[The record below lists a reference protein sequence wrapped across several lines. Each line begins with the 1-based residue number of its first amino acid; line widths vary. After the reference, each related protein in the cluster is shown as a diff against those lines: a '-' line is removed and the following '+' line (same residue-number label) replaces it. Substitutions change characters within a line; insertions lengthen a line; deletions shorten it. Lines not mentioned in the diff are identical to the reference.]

1 MKETVQYEQENQV
14 LSGVGFDILISSANR
29 KGCCVSH
36 AHMHSAFEFLY
47 ILNGAFQI
55 EADSRQEIAQKGDLV
70 FFPPHTIHQIY
81 SLESGETNYLVLKI
95 KPETFLEFAQ
105 RDKGISYMFQLSNQ
119 KENSVI
125 QKEQLK
131 KYEIASVLKNLYKV
145 YKSPN
150 YAADLC
156 AKSYLMLLF
165 AGLLRMHPEKQ
176 IATDTIPFSALQQ
189 IFQAVNIIN
198 NRYDEDLTAKDVAME
213 VDMSYTY
220 FSRRFKAIT
229 GKSFTKYLNE
239 VRINHAEKALLL
251 TDKSVTEVAY
261 ASGFNDVSYFI
272 ARYKELRGKTPY
284 KLKTENAKKEP

>member
-1 MKETVQYEQENQV
+1 MKETVRYEQDNQV
-14 LSGVGFDILISSANR
+14 LSGVGFEIFISHASR
-29 KGCCVSH
+29 KGFCVSH

-47 ILNGAFQI
+47 ILKGSFQI
-55 EADSRQEIAQKGDLV
+55 EADGRQEVAKEGDLAV
-70 FFPPHTIHQIY
+70 FPPQTIHQIY
-81 SLESGETNYLVLKI
+81 ALESGETNYLVLKI

-105 RDKGISYMFQLSNQ
+105 RDKGISYMFQLSKQ
-119 KENSVI
+119 KENTVI
-125 QKEQLK
+125 GKKELAEGK
-131 KYEIASVLKNLYKV
+131 ITPVLDDLYEI
-145 YKSPN
+145 YKSPA
-150 YAADLC
+150 YAAELC
-156 AKSYLMLLF
+156 AKSYFMLLF

-176 IATDTIPFSALQQ
+176 IATDNIPFSALQQ

-229 GKSFTKYLNE
+229 GKSFTRYLNE

-284 KLKTENAKKEP
+284 KLKTEATIGV

>member
-1 MKETVQYEQENQV
+1 MKETIRYEQDNPV
-14 LSGVGFDILISSANR
+14 LSGVGFEIFIARASRRGFCMSN
-29 KGCCVSH
+29 

-47 ILNGAFQI
+47 ILSGAFHI
-55 EADSRQEIAQKGDLV
+55 EADGRQEIAQKGDLV
-70 FFPPHTIHQIY
+70 FFPPQTIHQIY
-81 SLESGETNYLVLKI
+81 SLESGKTNYLVLKI

-125 QKEQLK
+125 SKEQLEK
-131 KYEIASVLKNLYKV
+131 HEIAPVLENLYKV
-145 YKSPN
+145 YKSPY

-156 AKSYLMLLF
+156 AKSYFMLLF

-176 IATDTIPFSALQQ
+176 IATDNIPFSALQQ

-229 GKSFTKYLNE
+229 GKSFTRYLNE

-284 KLKTENAKKEP
+284 KLKTETVNK